1 MKRFLLAGTVLAA
14 LVLPAAANATL
25 VLTFGQTD
33 PGATITA
40 TVNGTDTQTT
50 LSGTDI
56 PVSITQILGG
66 APASGFL
73 DLAATSVGAAAT
85 TIGGLIEQLFT
96 GTFSITSLMG
106 KAGTNFLSG
115 TFADA
120 TFGAGTGLTLTA
132 SDATAGESVT
142 FNSSVIPAA
151 DLLPPQSINL
161 ALADVTPNVNITGTT
176 LGAFT
181 SSVGGDFSATTAAVP
196 EPITLAVLGVGMA
209 GLGFVRRQRRTV

>member
-1 MKRFLLAGTVLAA
+1 MQPWSHVRSGLA
-14 LVLPAAANATL
+14 
-25 VLTFGQTD
+25 

-40 TVNGTDTQTT
+40 TVNSPANTSTT

-66 APASGFL
+66 APATGFL

-96 GTFSITSLMG
+96 GTFSITSG
-106 KAGTNFLSG
+106 TGQAGTNYLSG
-115 TFADA
+115 TFSDA

-181 SSVGGDFSATTAAVP
+181 SSVGGDFSATTAVP
-196 EPITLAVLGVGMA
+196 EPITLAVLGVGLA
-209 GLGFVRRQRRTV
+209 GLGFVRRQRRAV